1 MGAAFGDSIY
11 LLGFQCGFV
20 DFQELGMGSLRSLQ
34 ALGMKCVP
42 LDASDG
48 KLKVKGLLFTCL

>member
-1 MGAAFGDSIY
+1 MGAAFGDIIY

-48 KLKVKGLLFTCL
+48 KLK